1 MLRGHI
7 YTYTGWGR
15 GRGMPLKSEVIQAT
29 NQPAPLSRIDA
40 PSLKR
45 EGRRNWHQAA
55 AFLYTAAQTRSDFI
69 HCTVSHS
76 LWAAAGHTGSGE
88 QGKTRHG
95 QLSPLWSSPQR
106 SSSFGLYSPRTLKAQ
121 PRVLA
126 AVQNIR
132 REKASVCVCVDWAG
146 FVSRPICERA
156 KDKCNA
162 RQPCL
167 LGLFHLRLRSY
178 VGLWWRGRCGWM
190 WIKKEK
196 TESSFYLNQLFF
208 PTESDSVTPVLP
220 LFEGMVVDPVG
231 PGATLRLLHH
241 HHTFCSF
248 GVQSKLKGDESCT
261 LSLPAVDGVPAAGQ
275 RWGKVITG

>member
-40 PSLKR
+40 PSVKR

-76 LWAAAGHTGSGE
+76 LWAAAGHTGLRGAGQDTARTTFSTLVFSSE
-88 QGKTRHG
+88 ELLVWIILSEDSQGTAAR
-95 QLSPLWSSPQR
+95 LSCGSE
-106 SSSFGLYSPRTLKAQ
+106 YKK
-121 PRVLA
+121 
-126 AVQNIR
+126 
-132 REKASVCVCVDWAG
+132 RESECVCVDWAG

>member
-40 PSLKR
+40 PSVKR

-132 REKASVCVCVDWAG
+132 REKASVCVWTGQGSFQGQFAREQRTSAMRVSPVCWDCSTCAWGAMWG
-146 FVSRPICERA
+146 F
-156 KDKCNA
+156 
-162 RQPCL
+162 
-167 LGLFHLRLRSY
+167 
-178 VGLWWRGRCGWM
+178 
-190 WIKKEK
+190 
-196 TESSFYLNQLFF
+196 
-208 PTESDSVTPVLP
+208 
-220 LFEGMVVDPVG
+220 
-231 PGATLRLLHH
+231 
-241 HHTFCSF
+241 
-248 GVQSKLKGDESCT
+248 GDE
-261 LSLPAVDGVPAAGQ
+261 DAAAECE
-275 RWGKVITG
+275 

>member
-132 REKASVCVCVDWAG
+132 REKASVCVCGLGRVRFKANLRESKGQVQCASALSAG
-146 FVSRPICERA
+146 IVPLAPEE
-156 KDKCNA
+156 
-162 RQPCL
+162 L
-167 LGLFHLRLRSY
+167 
-178 VGLWWRGRCGWM
+178 CGA
-190 WIKKEK
+190 
-196 TESSFYLNQLFF
+196 L
-208 PTESDSVTPVLP
+208 VTR
-220 LFEGMVVDPVG
+220 
-231 PGATLRLLHH
+231 TLRLNVNKERKNRVQFLPKSAFFSYRVWLCHPGSPPLWGDGCGSRGARSDSEAPTPSPHFLLIWCSVKIKGRWELHFV
-241 HHTFCSF
+241 T
-248 GVQSKLKGDESCT
+248 SCCGRRT
-261 LSLPAVDGVPAAGQ
+261 CCWSAL
-275 RWGKVITG
+275 R